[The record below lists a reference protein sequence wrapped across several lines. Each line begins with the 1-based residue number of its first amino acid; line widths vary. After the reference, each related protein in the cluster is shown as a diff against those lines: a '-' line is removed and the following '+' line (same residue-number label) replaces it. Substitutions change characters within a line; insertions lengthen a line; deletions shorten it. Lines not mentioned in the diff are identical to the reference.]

1 MFRLIVTAVAG
12 AVVLGLSSGPA
23 TAAEQPAQ
31 SAPSGGKTMWESC
44 VRVGAAD
51 RDLCMLNVTVKDS
64 AAGRQ
69 CEELMGR
76 AQRRCLLD
84 FLEGKRSVPAA
95 K

>member
-1 MFRLIVTAVAG
+1 MTRLLAAVLATSVALALCG
-12 AVVLGLSSGPA
+12 GVA
-23 TAAEQPAQ
+23 TAADAPAQ
-31 SAPSGGKTMWESC
+31 TAPSEGKSMWESC
-44 VRVGAAD
+44 AQVGESD
-51 RDLCMLNVTVKDS
+51 RNQCMVNVAVKDS

-84 FLEGKRSVPAA
+84 FLEGKRTLPRV